1 MKKLF
6 FTIMLFLPLTALAQS
21 EWEAVPTQNKVEE
34 ARKAAEEAKAAA
46 KAAKKAAKEAARA
59 EKEARK
65 QAAKAGNKT
74 ADAAQQAE
82 GKQIAATKLV
92 PARHA
97 LDPNSEDYKYL
108 KPGAMPEQDGKVV
121 FTLDLDVPA
130 LSAQQ
135 VYDRMYVA
143 LDTIANQECQ
153 IQDER
158 SKSGVVLVN
167 KKEHSIVA
175 QYHEWMTFKKNFVVL
190 DRTRFNYTIIAKCT
204 DGHLHLTLER
214 MTFLYEQGR
223 PTEMRTSAEEWISD
237 KEAINKKGTKL
248 LPGSAKFRRSTID
261 RILNSIFMLGAV
273 VGVLLY
279 YLSSHA
285 VGTFVLL
292 CAIIFKVAECCLR
305 LLRK

>member
-6 FTIMLFLPLTALAQS
+6 ITIMLFLPLTALAQS

-108 KPGAMPEQDGKVV
+108 KPGAMPEQDGNVV

-158 SKSGVVLVN
+158 SKSGVVMVN

-190 DRTRFNYTIIAKCT
+190 DRTGTPHGDAHKRR
-204 DGHLHLTLER
+204 R
-214 MTFLYEQGR
+214 MDL
-223 PTEMRTSAEEWISD
+223 
-237 KEAINKKGTKL
+237 
-248 LPGSAKFRRSTID
+248 
-261 RILNSIFMLGAV
+261 
-273 VGVLLY
+273 
-279 YLSSHA
+279 
-285 VGTFVLL
+285 
-292 CAIIFKVAECCLR
+292 
-305 LLRK
+305 

>member
-34 ARKAAEEAKAAA
+34 ARKAAEKAKAAA

-108 KPGAMPEQDGKVV
+108 KPGAMPEQDGNVV

-158 SKSGVVLVN
+158 SKNGVVLVN

-190 DRTRFNYTIIAKCT
+190 DRTRFNYTVIAKCT

-261 RILNSIFMLGAV
+261 RKDELFELITKMVKGN
-273 VGVLLY
+273 
-279 YLSSHA
+279 
-285 VGTFVLL
+285 
-292 CAIIFKVAECCLR
+292 E
-305 LLRK
+305 

>member
-46 KAAKKAAKEAARA
+46 KA
-59 EKEARK
+59 
-65 QAAKAGNKT
+65 GNNT
-74 ADAAQQAE
+74 ANAAQQAE

-92 PARHA
+92 PARPA

-158 SKSGVVLVN
+158 SKSGVVMVN

-190 DRTRFNYTIIAKCT
+190 DRTRFNYTVIAKCT

-237 KEAINKKGTKL
+237 KEAVNKKGTKL

-261 RILNSIFMLGAV
+261 RKDELFELITKMVKG
-273 VGVLLY
+273 
-279 YLSSHA
+279 
-285 VGTFVLL
+285 
-292 CAIIFKVAECCLR
+292 KE
-305 LLRK
+305 

>member
-1 MKKLF
+1 MTIKSEDMKKLF

-108 KPGAMPEQDGKVV
+108 KPGAMPEQDGNVV
-121 FTLDLDVPA
+121 FTLELDVPA

-153 IQDER
+153 IQDGR

-190 DRTRFNYTIIAKCT
+190 DRTRFNYTVIAKCT

-261 RILNSIFMLGAV
+261 RKDELFELITKMVKGN
-273 VGVLLY
+273 
-279 YLSSHA
+279 
-285 VGTFVLL
+285 
-292 CAIIFKVAECCLR
+292 E
-305 LLRK
+305 

>member
-6 FTIMLFLPLTALAQS
+6 FTIMLFLPLTVMAQS

-65 QAAKAGNKT
+65 QAAKAGNKAAKAGNNT
-74 ADAAQQAE
+74 ANAAQQAE

-92 PARHA
+92 PARPA

-158 SKSGVVLVN
+158 SKSGVVMVN

-190 DRTRFNYTIIAKCT
+190 DRTRFNYTVIAKCT

-261 RILNSIFMLGAV
+261 RKDDLFELITKMVKGN
-273 VGVLLY
+273 
-279 YLSSHA
+279 
-285 VGTFVLL
+285 
-292 CAIIFKVAECCLR
+292 E
-305 LLRK
+305 

>member
-59 EKEARK
+59 EKEAARAEKEAARAEKEARK

-92 PARHA
+92 PARPA

-190 DRTRFNYTIIAKCT
+190 DRTRFNYTVIAKCT

-261 RILNSIFMLGAV
+261 RKDELFELITKMVKGN
-273 VGVLLY
+273 
-279 YLSSHA
+279 
-285 VGTFVLL
+285 
-292 CAIIFKVAECCLR
+292 E
-305 LLRK
+305 

>member
-6 FTIMLFLPLTALAQS
+6 FTIMMFLPLTALAQS

-82 GKQIAATKLV
+82 GKHIAAIKLV

-143 LDTIANQECQ
+143 LDTIANQERQ

-190 DRTRFNYTIIAKCT
+190 DRTRFNYTVIAKCT

-261 RILNSIFMLGAV
+261 RKDELFELITKMVKGN
-273 VGVLLY
+273 
-279 YLSSHA
+279 
-285 VGTFVLL
+285 
-292 CAIIFKVAECCLR
+292 E
-305 LLRK
+305 